1 LGAERE
7 TDTRVGGPEALT
19 DELLEAIW
27 RAGLILLGDRV
38 RTEYGL
44 ATPIFI
50 DLRHRLYE
58 DVNLIR
64 SLGRALHRKIWEAA
78 GAATERPQQVI
89 GIPDTATPLALAAAM
104 ASLETSRPLLYAQLR
119 KRPAAYPGGVSGTSS
134 FMGTWQAGRDITLI
148 DDVMA
153 SGKTKLWAIEEL
165 AKEGIPVN
173 RILVVVDREQ
183 GGDQILATRGV
194 PAYCLYTI
202 QQVLDYY
209 VATGKVDAAVARDAL
224 HYLRAKQFR

>member
-1 LGAERE
+1 M
-7 TDTRVGGPEALT
+7 T

-38 RTEYGL
+38 REEYGL

-58 DVNLIR
+58 DVDLMR
-64 SLGRALHRKIWEAA
+64 SLGRALHRKIWEIA
-78 GAATERPQQVI
+78 GANPGRPQQVI

-104 ASLETSRPLLYAQLR
+104 ASLETGRPLLYAQLR
-119 KRPAAYPGGVSGTSS
+119 KRPAAYPGGHSGVSA
-134 FMGTWQAGRDITLI
+134 FMGAHQPGREVTLI

-153 SGKTKLWAIEEL
+153 SGRSKLWAIEEL
-165 AKEGIPVN
+165 AKDGIPIA

-183 GGDQILATRGV
+183 GGDEILAARG
-194 PAYCLYTI
+194 YTTHSLYTVRRI
-202 QQVLDYY
+202 LDYY
-209 VATGKVDAAVARDAL
+209 VQTGKVDASVARDAL
-224 HYLRAKQFR
+224 DYLRAKQFH

>member
-1 LGAERE
+1 M
-7 TDTRVGGPEALT
+7 T

-38 RTEYGL
+38 REEYGL

-58 DVNLIR
+58 DVELMHR
-64 SLGRALHRKIWEAA
+64 LGRALQGKIWEIA
-78 GAATERPQQVI
+78 GCNPGRPQQVI

-104 ASLETSRPLLYAQLR
+104 ASLEAGRPLLYAQLR
-119 KRPAAYPGGVSGTSS
+119 KRPAAYPGGHSGVSA
-134 FMGTWQAGRDITLI
+134 FMGTHQAGREVTLI

-153 SGKTKLWAIEEL
+153 SGRSKLWAIEEL
-165 AKEGIPVN
+165 AKDGISIA

-183 GGDQILATRGV
+183 GGDEILAARGY
-194 PAYCLYTI
+194 ATHSLYTVRQI
-202 QQVLDYY
+202 LDYY
-209 VATGKVDAAVARDAL
+209 VLTGKVEASVARDAL
-224 HYLRAKQFR
+224 DYLRAKQFR